1 MSSTVQYTGWL
12 QAYSTAG
19 WILVYILQGVG
30 YWSTVRWI
38 WVHSGVDVGQQG
50 VDTVLYMQWGGNWP
64 TRVQVQKLVILF
76 CEGVD
81 TGLKDVDTGSR
92 M

>member
-12 QAYSTAG
+12 QAYSTVG

-50 VDTVLYMQWGGNWP
+50 VDTVLYTVGW
-64 TRVQVQKLVILF
+64 KLAYKGASSKV
-76 CEGVD
+76 GD
-81 TGLKDVDTGSR
+81 TFL
-92 M
+92 